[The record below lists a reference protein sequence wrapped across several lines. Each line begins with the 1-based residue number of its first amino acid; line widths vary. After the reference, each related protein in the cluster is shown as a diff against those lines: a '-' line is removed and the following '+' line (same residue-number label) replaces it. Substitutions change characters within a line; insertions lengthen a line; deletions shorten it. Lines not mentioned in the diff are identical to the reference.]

1 VRALTRRGTAWGRRF
16 GLAAVLA
23 TGALSMAAPA
33 AWGAGAWYEIGTDPS
48 PVNHAATGNAVTPSA
63 AGLSGSPFVSWME
76 SAVISGSAN
85 PVDQVRVAGQ
95 NSTPFEARPWSELLS
110 SGRFSLNLD
119 PAHEARQPHLA
130 MVNGVPYEA
139 WIENDGTADQIR
151 VARWD
156 GSTWSS
162 VGSAINTGTPVDLS
176 LTSTG
181 NVPAVAWTE
190 TGGGVYAKRFIS
202 NAWTSMGTGAL
213 NFVAGSTAREVQI
226 VDGGGQPYLTWSEVP
241 SGQSI
246 GHIRVARYLD
256 GAPNLWQSVG
266 SGTSPISTA
275 ANDAHHPSFAVINGE
290 NYVAW
295 SEHDSAAAADLVY
308 VDHFNSSSNWE
319 TMPYV
324 DVGSSALNLDRQ
336 GHATDPSLANIGGQ
350 LWVAW
355 TEQPS
360 GGGAFGLEA
369 AQFQGTQSS
378 GSWITAGPLNHDT
391 SHNAHTPSLADA
403 GPASY
408 PFTTSTTV
416 APSGP
421 AVAPVLAWSETDSSG
436 NGQIRVAA
444 FGDAPQNTGRPQI
457 SGTPKGGSQL
467 SCDHGSWAGS
477 PSKYTTLW
485 ERGLRSATTDSDPS
499 WHVIGGASGDTYTV
513 QSDDFGSRVRCRVVA
528 SNGIVSA
535 EAVSTSKR
543 TDADKPSFDT
553 PPTVT
558 GRLVVG
564 STLTCDTGPAT
575 NWHNAPGFTYQWTRD
590 GQPISGAN
598 QQTYRPTRYRSPNGA
613 IFSSTG
619 DGDHN
624 IGCTVIGSNDLGAS
638 APVSSPTVHV
648 VDWTP
653 IIAAAPR
660 LIVQPPS
667 ANHTSVL
674 TRVVICVTGSADWY
688 EDYGQ
693 YQYQWL
699 RNGAPI
705 SNAITNR
712 YLPTVDDIGRKL
724 TCQVIATN
732 PAGASGPNVS
742 APYLVPIPQG
752 INDITVH
759 KEGPTNAVDPT
770 NLLPLTS
777 RYADALRFVVIQQ
790 LLKGINGQ
798 TSSCQNLIKIKH
810 QGRFWTT
817 SAPDPASVHDPITG
831 EMRCRILLYAKE
843 RVQPYFDGGVRYLSG
858 KCTAVPD
865 AVTAGTPLCP
875 SLGIQGTPVDP
886 LKPPQL
892 GSLVQTVPGLAP
904 ATPQTIIWD
913 LDHNGTA
920 DASCA
925 GSAPVLRS
933 ILKYHRNWDP
943 RVTIIDQDG
952 TIHTGDLKFN
962 LPGGVHSLLGGSQ
975 RPGQVKVCGTSL
987 DPPPTPELPCVTG
1000 GDIGSVHISNANLCP
1015 IDARTIQDAD
1025 FENLLSGGLKQYL
1038 LRVSEQQLANSGT
1051 AAAPAQDGPG
1061 PAPTVYVPWAAP
1073 VHAAPDPNG
1082 PTVLVNGGRYASNA
1096 IYSALANGVAALT
1109 SENSTAK
1116 YPALN
1121 LGGKYLK
1128 SFDPM
1133 GIHSD
1138 WLKFAYNADNAP
1150 LAYDQIYVARAPAT
1164 SGARSALPG
1173 SVNDLGSLM
1182 VNGVGMQAVKDATGA
1197 PTAALLVPTD
1207 VNGALPDVHSMSL
1220 VGREVASY
1228 MGLPSDPKAIPLALK
1243 GELNQ
1248 TLKDQANAAGSD
1260 LLRQTNISQM
1270 LERAKQDGTA
1280 QGQQLLA
1287 QLKKS
1292 LDLGPFSL
1300 DGAADVKIEKDG
1312 TATLTVGASLPGL
1325 TGVDANGKPG
1335 GNLEARATIHADLQ
1349 GHLAL
1354 RGIHLQAANAF
1365 LFGINLSGV
1374 ALDYDSNSGFKVKAQ
1389 ITFPALGG
1397 QGIDLKALELGTNGE
1412 FRRLAVDYLAGAGA
1426 GIPVGYGIFVTTL
1439 GFDIN
1444 FAAESFLAH
1453 IVLSVGSSTGKGCPA
1468 LGADTSLQAKL
1479 SEPASLDGDVNLL
1492 ATCLKLGN
1500 VHFTAREDGYIAVTG
1515 KWGINSK
1522 LVSFNIALGAQFKL
1536 PDYQIYAHGDG
1547 QIIGIIKGL
1556 VDAVLSNRGLAAC
1569 GSLDV
1574 TIPIVGDVLSIFT
1587 GSRTIHVAAGASVD
1601 FINGRP
1607 PLSEPEILDNL
1618 TLFTGCDIG
1627 HYYPLGMPKFA
1638 SDAKAGSTGF
1648 RLGAH
1653 MGPTLISLEGVGSAP
1668 HVILHSPSGQVLDF
1682 SNVTGDRGKL
1692 LPSGAWGTIVN
1703 SENRTVVILPRPQ
1716 GGLWTAD
1723 LAPGSS
1729 AIVRIR
1735 RAQILPPPAMR
1746 VRVSGRGSRRA
1757 LHYTIARAPGQT
1769 VRFVEQANGDD
1780 TILGSVRRGGK
1791 GVINYTVGE
1800 ARSTR
1805 RQIVAEV
1812 FQNGVPRKRLTVAH
1826 YSAPNAAVGRAGH
1839 LRVRRAGRRALISWS
1854 AATLARNYLVQIT
1867 YGTGE
1872 RVLLEPRAGVRH
1884 AVAGHVTRGEGVL
1897 VRVFAR
1903 SPAGR
1908 VGPGAVARLSGSML
1922 VGAVRKTPKYT
1933 YKKAKPH
1940 KKSSAHKKK
1949 TAKRHK

>member
-1 VRALTRRGTAWGRRF
+1 MVVPPSTVIGSSRPRGVNTA
-16 GLAAVLA
+16 A
-23 TGALSMAAPA
+23 
-33 AWGAGAWYEIGTDPS
+33 
-48 PVNHAATGNAVTPSA
+48 
-63 AGLSGSPFVSWME
+63 
-76 SAVISGSAN
+76 
-85 PVDQVRVAGQ
+85 
-95 NSTPFEARPWSELLS
+95 
-110 SGRFSLNLD
+110 
-119 PAHEARQPHLA
+119 
-130 MVNGVPYEA
+130 
-139 WIENDGTADQIR
+139 
-151 VARWD
+151 
-156 GSTWSS
+156 
-162 VGSAINTGTPVDLS
+162 PVDLS

-213 NFVAGSTAREVQI
+213 NFAAGSTAREVQI

-266 SGTSPISTA
+266 SGTSPISAA
-275 ANDAHHPSFAVINGE
+275 ANDAHHPSFAAINGE

-295 SEHDSAAAADLVY
+295 SEHDSATGADLVY
-308 VDHFNSSSNWE
+308 VDHFNSSSANWE

-403 GPASY
+403 GPASF

-421 AVAPVLAWSETDSSG
+421 AVAPVLAWSESDSAG

-444 FGDAPQNTGRPQI
+444 FGDAPQNTGRPQL
-457 SGTPKGGSQL
+457 SGTPKGGDQL
-467 SCDHGSWAGS
+467 SCTHGTWTGT
-477 PSKYTTLW
+477 PSSYTVLW
-485 ERGLRSATTDSDPS
+485 ERGLRAAITDGDPS
-499 WHVIGGASGDTYTV
+499 WHVIGGASGGTYTV

-535 EAVSTSKR
+535 EAVSSSVR
-543 TDADKPSFDT
+543 TDADKPSYDV
-553 PPTVT
+553 PPTVQ

-564 STLTCDTGPAT
+564 STLTCDTGPAA
-575 NWHNAPGFTYQWTRD
+575 NWHNAPTFTYQWTRD
-590 GQPISGAN
+590 GQPISGATG
-598 QQTYRPTRYRSPNGA
+598 QTYRPTRYRSPNGT
-613 IFSSTG
+613 IFSATG

-624 IGCTVIGSNDLGAS
+624 IGCTVVGSNDLGAS
-638 APVSSPTVHV
+638 QPVSSPAVHV

-653 IIAAAPR
+653 IIAAAPG

-667 ANHTSVL
+667 PNHTSPL

-688 EDYGQ
+688 EDYGR

-712 YLPTVDDIGRKL
+712 YLPTVDDLGRKL

-759 KEGPTNAVDPT
+759 KEGPINAVDPT

-777 RYADALRFVVIQQ
+777 RYADALRFVVIQKLQ
-790 LLKGINGQ
+790 TGIKGQ
-798 TSSCQNLIKIKH
+798 TSSCQTLIRIKH
-810 QGRFWTT
+810 QGRFWTA
-817 SAPDPASVHDPITG
+817 SAPDPASVHDPITS

-865 AVTAGTPLCP
+865 AVTRGTPLCP

-886 LKPPQL
+886 LKPPEL
-892 GSLVQTVPGLAP
+892 GPLVQQVPGLAP

-920 DASCA
+920 DATCA

-933 ILKYHRNWDP
+933 ILKYHRSWDP
-943 RVTIIDQDG
+943 HVTIIDQDG
-952 TIHTGDLKFN
+952 TVHTGDLKFN
-962 LPGGVHSLLGGSQ
+962 LPDGVRSFIGGSQ

-1025 FENLLSGGLKQYL
+1025 FENLLSGDLKQYL

-1051 AAAPAQDGPG
+1051 PAGPARDGPG

-1073 VHAAPDPNG
+1073 VHAAGDPSG
-1082 PTVLVNGGRYASNA
+1082 PAVLVNGQRYASNA
-1096 IYSALANGVAALT
+1096 VYSGVANMTAALT

-1116 YPALN
+1116 YPTLS
-1121 LGGKYLK
+1121 LGNKYLK
-1128 SFDPM
+1128 GPDPM
-1133 GIHSD
+1133 GIHTD

-1150 LAYDQIYVARAPAT
+1150 LAFDQIYVARAP
-1164 SGARSALPG
+1164 GNGPRSALPG
-1173 SVNDLGSLM
+1173 SANDLGSLM

-1207 VNGALPDVHSMSL
+1207 VKGALPDVHSMSL

-1248 TLKDQANAAGSD
+1248 TLKDQASATGND

-1270 LERAKQDGTA
+1270 ITQAEQDGSA
-1280 QGQQLLA
+1280 QGKQLLA

-1300 DGAADVKIEKDG
+1300 DGDADVKIEKDG

-1325 TGVDANGKPG
+1325 TGVDASGKPG

-1374 ALDYDSNSGFKVKAQ
+1374 ALDYDSNTGFKIKAQ

-1412 FRRLAVDYLAGAGA
+1412 FQRLAVDYLAGVGG
-1426 GIPVGYGIFVTTL
+1426 GIPVGYGLFVTTL
-1439 GFDIN
+1439 GFDISTK
-1444 FAAESFLAH
+1444 AESFLAH
-1453 IVLSVGSSTGKGCPA
+1453 LVLSVGSSTGKGCPA

-1479 SEPASLDGDVNLL
+1479 SEPTSLIGNIDVL

-1500 VHFTAREDGYIAVTG
+1500 IQFKAYENGYISLTG
-1515 KWGINSK
+1515 NWGVHTD
-1522 LVSFNIALGAQFKL
+1522 LVRFDIGLGAQFQL

-1547 QIIGIIKGL
+1547 QIVGIIKGL
-1556 VDAVLSNRGLAAC
+1556 IDAVLSNRGLAAC

-1574 TIPIVGDVLSIFT
+1574 TIPIVGDVLSLIT
-1587 GSRTIHVAAGASVD
+1587 GSRTIHVAAGASVA
-1601 FINGRP
+1601 FTKGRP
-1607 PLSEPEILDNL
+1607 PLSEPEILKNL
-1618 TLFTGCDIG
+1618 SLFTGCDIG
-1627 HYYPLGMPKFA
+1627 NYYPLGMPKFA
-1638 SDAKAGSTGF
+1638 GDAKAGSTGF

-1653 MGPTLISLEGVGSAP
+1653 MGPTLISLEGVGRAP

-1682 SNVTGDRGKL
+1682 SDASGDRGKL

-1729 AIVRIR
+1729 SIVRIR

-1757 LHYTIARAPGQT
+1757 LHYNIARAPGQT

-1791 GVINYTVGE
+1791 GVINFTVGE

-1805 RQIVAEV
+1805 RQLVAEV

-1839 LRVRRAGRRALISWS
+1839 LRVRRVGRRALISWT
-1854 AATLARNYLVQIT
+1854 AAAQASSYLVQVT

-1872 RVLLEPRAGVRH
+1872 RVLLEPRRGARR
-1884 AVAGHVTRGEGVL
+1884 AVAGHVLRGEGLRVT
-1897 VRVFAR
+1897 VFAR
-1903 SPAGR
+1903 SAAGR
-1908 VGPGAVARLSGSML
+1908 VGPRAVGRLPGSML
-1922 VGAVRKTPKYT
+1922 VGAVRHTPKYK
-1933 YKKAKPH
+1933 YKKAPRHKRATH
-1940 KKSSAHKKK
+1940 KKTS
-1949 TAKRHK
+1949 KRHK